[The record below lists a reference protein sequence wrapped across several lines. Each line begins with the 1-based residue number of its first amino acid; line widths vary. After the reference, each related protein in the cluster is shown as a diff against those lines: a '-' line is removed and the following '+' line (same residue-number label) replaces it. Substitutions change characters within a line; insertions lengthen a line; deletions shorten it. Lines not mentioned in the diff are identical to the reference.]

1 MGGGQSTSK
10 GKMRP
15 MSLKMTFDPTEV
27 GVEEEQD
34 TLSEY
39 GTILLL
45 IGSILSFFFFFVWG
59 ILYNTST
66 STQRAGSSRWSL
78 AMFTL
83 AAIGLAIGGGVVIAT
98 HDKSTGV
105 FVNTTL
111 VDVNVTGYPIVG
123 ATRFCDPIFIDNGYH
138 NGYDEECVDNSCLS
152 PSYAVDSLCKGCM
165 CYGWDRVN
173 YANFADQPYC
183 LLSDDFKSM
192 SCVTKSKGYKEE
204 CTYDYEC
211 ISGSC
216 PSDFTQIFFS
226 RGCNK

>member
-10 GKMRP
+10 AKMRP

-45 IGSILSFFFFFVWG
+45 IGSILSFFFSFVWV

-78 AMFTL
+78 ATFTL

-123 ATRFCDPIFIDNGYH
+123 ATRFCDPLFIDNGYH

-152 PSYAVDSLCKGCM
+152 PSYAVDSLCKGCL

-173 YANFADQPYC
+173 YADFANQPYC
-183 LLSDDFKSM
+183 LQSEDFKSM
-192 SCVTKSKGYKEE
+192 SCVTKSKGYKEK